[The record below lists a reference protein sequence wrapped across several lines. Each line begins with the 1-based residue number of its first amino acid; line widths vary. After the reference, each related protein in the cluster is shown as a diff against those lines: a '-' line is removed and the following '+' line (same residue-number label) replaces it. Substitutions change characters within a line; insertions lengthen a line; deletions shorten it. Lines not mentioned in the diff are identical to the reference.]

1 MTCGAKLLCDGS
13 CQQNKSDQA
22 EYAIGVTIIIS
33 LGEERK
39 RNFESAYCK
48 KFKFKIGAFQQPI
61 TLQQG
66 YHGLHFSDRCSSTS
80 QGSPFRE

>member
-48 KFKFKIGAFQQPI
+48 KFKFKIGAFQHQHH
-61 TLQQG
+61 TST
-66 YHGLHFSDRCSSTS
+66 GLSWVAF
-80 QGSPFRE
+80 F